1 MEADKEKSPADRGME
16 GLAVLRPVLLGV
28 TGAKAQSKFRLKPTQ
43 TILLSFVMMIGIG
56 TLLLML
62 PISSAKGASI
72 PFIDALF
79 VSTSASCVT
88 GLTVV
93 DVKNDLTFFG
103 KCVMLMLI
111 QVGGLGI
118 MTLGTMA
125 AHAMGY
131 RFRLKESLVLKESLG
146 QSGRAGLFGL
156 IRRMLI
162 YTFTVEGIFALLL
175 TVHFYPEYGLDALG
189 YGIFHAV
196 SAFCNAGFDLFGNY
210 ESLCGRQEDYFLMA
224 CLGLSIVLGGI
235 GFTVMY
241 DVLHLRGWR
250 KYSLHTKI
258 VLVSNAVLI
267 IVGTLLIFALEAE
280 NDSTLGSFPAGK
292 QLAHAAFMSVSCRTA
307 GFNSFDLSQTVQI
320 TQLVMII
327 LMFIG
332 ASPLSTGG
340 GIKSTVFFVIL
351 RSVWAVFRGESQ
363 ITVFGKAISSQLRDQ
378 AFAIFTVG
386 TIWVVSMGM
395 LLSVLDGEV
404 HELEEVI
411 FETVSAFGTVGM
423 GIGITL
429 TWDDWAKALLSLTM
443 LLGRVG
449 IMTFLMS
456 FIQQRQSVVKYP
468 EKDIMLG

>member
-16 GLAVLRPVLLGV
+16 GLAVLRPVLLGI

-241 DVLHLRGWR
+241 DVLNLRGWR

>member
-1 MEADKEKSPADRGME
+1 MGTDRGIFPSGRDME
-16 GLAVLRPVLLGV
+16 ESTALRPALLEI
-28 TGAKAQSKFRLKPTQ
+28 TGAKVQQKFRLKPTQ
-43 TILLSFVMMIGIG
+43 TILLSFVIMIGIG
-56 TLLLML
+56 TSLLML
-62 PISSAKGASI
+62 PVSSARDTAI

-118 MTLGTMA
+118 MTMGTMVV
-125 AHAMGY
+125 HAMGY
-131 RFRLKESLVLKESLG
+131 HFRLKESLVLKESLG

-175 TVHFYPEYGLDALG
+175 TLHFYPEYGSDALG

-196 SAFCNAGFDLFGNY
+196 SAFCNAGFDMFGNY
-210 ESLCGRQEDYFLMA
+210 DSLCGRQDDYFLMS
-224 CLGLSIVLGGI
+224 CLGLSVMLGGI

-241 DVLHLRGWR
+241 DVLHCRCWS

-258 VLVSNAVLI
+258 VLVSNAILLA
-267 IVGTLLIFALEAE
+267 VGTLLIFALESGNE
-280 NDSTLGSFPAGK
+280 STLGDFDTGK

-340 GIKSTVFFVIL
+340 GIKSTVFFVII

-363 ITVFGKAISSQLRDQ
+363 ITVFGRAISRELRDQ

-386 TIWVVSMGM
+386 TVWVVSMGM

-429 TWDDWAKALLSLTM
+429 AWDDWGKALLSLTM

-449 IMTFLMS
+449 IMTFLMC
-456 FIQQRQSVVKYP
+456 FIQQRKTAVKYP

>member
-1 MEADKEKSPADRGME
+1 M
-16 GLAVLRPVLLGV
+16 LRPVLLGV
-28 TGAKAQSKFRLKPTQ
+28 TGAKAQRNFRLKPTQ

-175 TVHFYPEYGLDALG
+175 TVHFYPEYGADALG

-241 DVLHLRGWR
+241 DVIHLRGWR

-386 TIWVVSMGM
+386 TVWVVSMGM

>member
-16 GLAVLRPVLLGV
+16 GLAVLRPVLLGI

-241 DVLHLRGWR
+241 DVIHLRGWR

-386 TIWVVSMGM
+386 TVWVVSMGM

>member
-16 GLAVLRPVLLGV
+16 GLTVLRPVLLGV
-28 TGAKAQSKFRLKPTQ
+28 AGAKAQSKFRLKPTQ
-43 TILLSFVMMIGIG
+43 TIILSFVMMISIG

-175 TVHFYPEYGLDALG
+175 TVHFYPEYGADALG

-386 TIWVVSMGM
+386 TVWVVSMGM

-456 FIQQRQSVVKYP
+456 FIQQRKSVVKYP